1 MKEERCL
8 EEAGS
13 ELRIAGRF
21 CGPPGTGNGRF
32 ASGSLTARLAGTIHL
47 GWTLRRPVPLGVG
60 GTPWT
65 PDPPVGGPEGE
76 VVAAARSLWII
87 VRKHTGGPP

>member
-1 MKEERCL
+1 VKEERCL

-13 ELRIAGRF
+13 ELRIAG
-21 CGPPGTGNGRF
+21 
-32 ASGSLTARLAGTIHL
+32 
-47 GWTLRRPVPLGVG
+47 G

-65 PDPPVGGPEGE
+65 PDPSVGGPEGE